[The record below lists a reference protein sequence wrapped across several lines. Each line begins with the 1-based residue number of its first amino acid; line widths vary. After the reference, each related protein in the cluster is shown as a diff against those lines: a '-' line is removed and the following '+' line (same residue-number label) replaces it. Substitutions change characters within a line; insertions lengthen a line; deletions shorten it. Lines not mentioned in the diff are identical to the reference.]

1 MTYPTIKMKIT
12 PAPKLRG
19 KMDVRFP
26 ANVEA
31 LSPIVLDKSGGN
43 YTFSIDL
50 DEVAANLP
58 PHGVDSVFGR
68 TGDVTA
74 QSGDYTFAQI
84 GSTPTTLSGYGI
96 TDAQSLDSDLTAL
109 ASNSTNGL
117 WARTGAGT
125 GAARTI
131 TGTANE
137 ITATNG
143 DGVSGNPTLS
153 LPASMTFT
161 GKAILGGTFTS
172 PTFVTPALGT
182 PASGVLTNA
191 TGLPI
196 STGVSGLGTGIATFL
211 ATPSSANLRSALTD
225 EVGTGAAYFVGGAL
239 GTPASG
245 TLTNATG
252 LPLSTGVTGNLSVN
266 NLNGG
271 TAASSTTFWRG
282 DGTWATPSGGGG
294 VSGAGSSTDWQAAAA
309 NGITGAAIKFGNVID
324 LVDRIAAVPVIDLS
338 GSDIAY
344 IAQGTRSTTASFT
357 GSNGL
362 LQFAPENTQRVTYDP
377 VVRQELGFLYNG
389 TSATNLLFQ
398 SGSIGTSPWSVGT
411 PAATLTMN
419 AGGAPDGSATATLLG
434 DDYTSNVIACRQTIT
449 VANNSDRYTVSCYI
463 KAGTSACCSVRA
475 EFAGGTNTA
484 PAELVINPL
493 TGAAAWRLGA
503 EGSSFLVENV
513 GAGWFRVRFTL
524 INTSTGN
531 TSLYVDLR
539 PAFAAT
545 YSTTIDLTATGTAYF
560 WGAQI
565 ENSNGVGSATSY
577 IKTTTAQVTR
587 AADSFYIPFD
597 PSWFNGSEGTFLV
610 EFVNSGMSVSSSNSV
625 VNVLSGTDN
634 SNRIYLSIGAS
645 TGLGVNT
652 IIAGVAASSS
662 TVPVTVGQ
670 SLRAAFAYGTADF
683 RIAVN
688 GASVG
693 SLTSGT
699 PPTFDRINFG
709 TSSKI
714 LQRLLYYPTR
724 LSNAQMQALT
734 A

>member
-26 ANVEA
+26 ANVLA
-31 LSPIVLDKSGGN
+31 ISPIQLDRTGGN
-43 YTFSIDL
+43 YTFSL
-50 DEVAANLP
+50 DPDVAA
-58 PHGVDSVFGR
+58 
-68 TGDVTA
+68 
-74 QSGDYTFAQI
+74 
-84 GSTPTTLSGYGI
+84 
-96 TDAQSLDSDLTAL
+96 L
-109 ASNSTNGL
+109 AANSTNGL

-182 PASGVLTNA
+182 PVSGVLTNA

-294 VSGAGSSTDWQAAAA
+294 VSGAVSSTDWQAAAA

-324 LVDRIAAVPVIDLS
+324 LVDRVPAIPEIDLA
-338 GSDIAY
+338 GHDLALVAI
-344 IAQGTRSTTASFT
+344 GTRASSASFF
-357 GSNGL
+357 GPNGL
-362 LQFAPENTQRVTYDP
+362 LQSAGPNVPRVTYDP
-377 VVRQELGFLYNG
+377 VTRAVLGFLVEGAATNLVFPSEAVASWTLNG
-389 TSATNLLFQ
+389 VTGANNQVVAPDGATTGGKIVESATNAGHLAGRNANVVSGNYYAVSVYLKAAERGFALLSVNGGFPVSAVGVNLSTGGVVNTAGAPLNPIVMNVGNGWLRVSFCVAATSTA
-398 SGSIGTSPWSVGT
+398 SGGANVYISKDGLWDNRNYAGDGTSGVYAWGLQLQS
-411 PAATLTMN
+411 AN
-419 AGGAPDGSATATLLG
+419 ATA
-434 DDYTSNVIACRQTIT
+434 
-449 VANNSDRYTVSCYI
+449 
-463 KAGTSACCSVRA
+463 
-475 EFAGGTNTA
+475 A
-484 PAELVINPL
+484 P
-493 TGAAAWRLGA
+493 
-503 EGSSFLVENV
+503 
-513 GAGWFRVRFTL
+513 
-524 INTSTGN
+524 
-531 TSLYVDLR
+531 
-539 PAFAAT
+539 
-545 YSTTIDLTATGTAYF
+545 
-560 WGAQI
+560 
-565 ENSNGVGSATSY
+565 TSY
-577 IKTTTAQVTR
+577 IKTVGVSVSQAIE
-587 AADSFYIPFD
+587 AFAIPIDSAWY
-597 PSWFNGSEGTFLV
+597 NASEGTFLIDYTATGYGLDGSIDYV
-610 EFVNSGMSVSSSNSV
+610 IKILDAAGTNYMGIRAGTVIGGADFYVQMSAGNQVDTNSFAQV
-625 VNVLSGTDN
+625 VGS
-634 SNRIYLSIGAS
+634 RY
-645 TGLGVNT
+645 
-652 IIAGVAASSS
+652 
-662 TVPVTVGQ
+662 
-670 SLRAAFAYGTADF
+670 RAAFRYALNNYAFTMNGATPLTDTSASVPAVSK
-683 RIAVN
+683 IAVD
-688 GASVG
+688 
-693 SLTSGT
+693 GT
-699 PPTFDRINFG
+699 P
-709 TSSKI
+709 KI
-714 LQRLLYYPTR
+714 IHRLLYFPKA
-724 LSNAQMQALT
+724 LSDSELQALT